1 MKHYYVDFYHY
12 NEETGE
18 QDFDGKVHYT
28 AKKGIVIDKDI
39 EDYFPNKDE
48 KGITRILAPTG
59 KGDVKWCTT
68 KDGLTFLKTV
78 SLLFSRLSR
87 VSVSE
92 VRVETI

>member
-39 EDYFPNKDE
+39 EDYFPNKDD
-48 KGITRILAPTG
+48 KGITRILAPAG
-59 KGDVKWCTT
+59 NGDVKWCTT
-68 KDGLTFLKTV
+68 KEGLTFLKTV